1 MDSVRPSCDRH
12 RVESLREKENAG
24 QNPGRTGGD
33 GSGAARKSAQPIGTK
48 TANGAPPKAHGAL
61 RAELISVTLARRSF
75 GKGRLPSPSSLACR
89 AVTGEGGSLVT
100 FLENAPAT
108 LGCEILLPTF
118 SVFDDPAHR
127 QRVHRIVTRNGD
139 EMRTVAHDDVFA
151 LTHNSETSL
160 FERLHRPEMGIHRA
174 RTPVDRLHRSHGDA
188 TERSGDRESI
198 FRHLL
203 NRYFHFAHVGTT
215 NTFVYGGKI
224 ILDGVANVLH
234 RFLLGF
240 SLRPTTRKRWA
251 IHGVTLFRLMKH
263 DLISEAHRRTLYRER
278 QKLQRTLLPCRSP
291 TKAGQAVASAEAAPS
306 D

>member
-1 MDSVRPSCDRH
+1 
-12 RVESLREKENAG
+12 
-24 QNPGRTGGD
+24 
-33 GSGAARKSAQPIGTK
+33 
-48 TANGAPPKAHGAL
+48 
-61 RAELISVTLARRSF
+61 
-75 GKGRLPSPSSLACR
+75 
-89 AVTGEGGSLVT
+89 
-100 FLENAPAT
+100 
-108 LGCEILLPTF
+108 
-118 SVFDDPAHR
+118 
-127 QRVHRIVTRNGD
+127 VTRYCD
-139 EMRTVAHDDVFA
+139 EMRTVAHDNVFA
-151 LTHNSETSL
+151 LADNLKSRF
-160 FERLHRPEMGIHRA
+160 FERLHGPEMGIHRA
-174 RTPVDRLHRSHGDA
+174 GTPVDGLHGSHGDA

-291 TKAGQAVASAEAAPS
+291 TKAGHACLLANRAVGTSEM
-306 D
+306 DGQVCEGNR